1 MMPFAAPS
9 FPRYSFSRDHRC
21 QGGGGATTAGGFQM
35 KRMAALLGVMGLMAA
50 MVPATSGAKLI
61 KKPTRCGGEH
71 YLTLPLTQTKIP
83 FPYC

>member
-1 MMPFAAPS
+1 
-9 FPRYSFSRDHRC
+9 
-21 QGGGGATTAGGFQM
+21 M

-50 MVPATSGAKLI
+50 TVPATSGAKLV
-61 KKPTRCGGEH
+61 KKPAKCGGEH